1 MQCLTYSCQMLKRL
15 LAGRVAVVSGGLLD
29 ILQILGHVMPVELR
43 VVQELLGDKY
53 SWFIKRFLINQLI
66 HSYLGIKK

>member
-43 VVQELLGDKY
+43 VVQELLGYKY